1 VYCPSCGRQIPDD
14 ANICPYC
21 GFQVRVFLQQAHPPP
36 AKPQP
41 SRPVTL
47 TIAAILLAVFGLLDL
62 LSGAYFFIVGLLL
75 AGVGVSVPIFGPIFG
90 ALSLLV
96 LPYAVVTL
104 ILSILLMLSA
114 YWLWN
119 LRKSGGA
126 LAIVSVIIDMLIG
139 LIGLAVLGVAYAPI
153 AVLGFIINITILLL
167 IALSWSS
174 LT

>member
-1 VYCPSCGRQIPDD
+1 MYCPSCGRQIPDD

-21 GFQVRVFLQQAHPPP
+21 GFQVRVFLQQPHPT
-36 AKPQP
+36 AKPPP

-47 TIAAILLAVFGLLDL
+47 TIAAILLAVFGFLDL
-62 LSGAYFFIVGLLL
+62 LSGAYFFIVGLVL
-75 AGVGVSVPIFGPIFG
+75 AGVGGSIPIFG

-96 LPYAVVTL
+96 LPYAVLTL
-104 ILSILLMLSA
+104 ILSILLTLSA

-126 LAIVSVIIDMLIG
+126 LAIVSLIIDMLIG
-139 LIGLAVLGVAYAPI
+139 LIGLAVLSLAYAPM

>member
-1 VYCPSCGRQIPDD
+1 LYCPSCGRQIPDD

-21 GFQVRVFLQQAHPPP
+21 GFQVRVFLQQPHPT
-36 AKPQP
+36 AKPPP

-47 TIAAILLAVFGLLDL
+47 TIAAILLAVFGFLDL
-62 LSGAYFFIVGLLL
+62 LSGAYFLIVGLVL
-75 AGVGVSVPIFGPIFG
+75 AGVGGSVPIFGPIFG

-96 LPYAVVTL
+96 LPYAVLTL

-119 LRKSGGA
+119 LRKSGGT
-126 LAIVSVIIDMLIG
+126 LAIVSIIVDMLMG
-139 LIGLAVLGVAYAPI
+139 LIGLAVLGLAYAPM
-153 AVLGFIINITILLL
+153 AVIGFIINITILLL